1 MNMSKSVLITGGSKG
16 IGAATA
22 IYFAKKGY
30 KVAITYNS
38 SSFLAK
44 TLEQNMTSHGYEF
57 IAIPCDVSN
66 SVQVQSAIKQAVY
79 CFGGLDVL
87 VNNAGIAQ
95 QKLITDVDDQEWQQL
110 LNTNLSG
117 AFYACRAAAKIMVN
131 QKSGSIVNVS
141 SIWGIAGASMEVAY
155 SATKAGI
162 IGLTKALAK
171 ELGPSNIRVNCVAPG
186 VIDTEMNKNL
196 DIQSLASLADDTP
209 LGRIGT
215 TEEVAKAIY
224 YLAEDAD
231 FITGQVL
238 SPNGGIVI

>member
-1 MNMSKSVLITGGSKG
+1 MAKSVLIFGGSRG

-22 IYFAKKGY
+22 LYFAEKGY
-30 KVAITYNS
+30 KVAITYNNS
-38 SSFLAK
+38 GYAAK
-44 TLEQNMTSHGYEF
+44 IMQQNITANGGEF
-57 IAIPCDVSN
+57 IVIPCDVTS
-66 SVQVQSAIKQAVY
+66 SVQVDSAIKQAVSA
-79 CFGGLDVL
+79 FGRLDAVI
-87 VNNAGIAQ
+87 NNAGIAE
-95 QKLITDVDDQEWQQL
+95 QKLITDVTDTDWQKM

-117 AFYACRAAAKIMVN
+117 VFYACRSAAKVMVN
-131 QKSGSIVNVS
+131 QKNGSIVNVS
-141 SIWGIAGASMEVAY
+141 SIWGITGASCEVAY

-171 ELGPSNIRVNCVAPG
+171 ELGPSNVRVNCVAPG
-186 VIDTEMNKNL
+186 VIDTEMNSNL
-196 DIQSLASLADDTP
+196 DIGALADLADETP

-224 YLAEDAD
+224 YLANDAD

>member
-1 MNMSKSVLITGGSKG
+1 MAKSVLIFGGSRG

-22 IYFAKKGY
+22 LYFAEKGY
-30 KVAITYNS
+30 KVAITYNNS
-38 SSFLAK
+38 GYAAK
-44 TLEQNMTSHGYEF
+44 IMQQNITTSGGEF
-57 IAIPCDVSN
+57 IAIPCDVRS
-66 SVQVQSAIKQAVY
+66 SVQVDSAIKQAVSA
-79 CFGGLDVL
+79 FGRLDAVI
-87 VNNAGIAQ
+87 NNAGIAD
-95 QKLITDVDDQEWQQL
+95 QKLITDVTDADWQKM

-117 AFYACRAAAKIMVN
+117 VFYACRSASKVMVN

-141 SIWGIAGASMEVAY
+141 SIWGITGASCEVAY

-171 ELGPSNIRVNCVAPG
+171 ELGPSNVRVNCVAPG
-186 VIDTEMNKNL
+186 VIDTEMNSNL
-196 DIQSLASLADDTP
+196 DIGALAALADETP

-224 YLAEDAD
+224 YLANDAD

-238 SPNGGIVI
+238 SPNGGIVV